1 MAGEP
6 VIAATVDR
14 HRRAVD
20 EFDRRARAIRDDQW
34 HLPTPCTDW
43 SVRDLVNHLVY
54 EDLWTPELFSGK
66 TVADVGDRYEGDLL
80 GNDPRG
86 AWEAAKSK
94 ALAAVQQPGALERQ
108 VHVSW
113 GQISGE
119 EYALQLFNDHL
130 IHAWDLARAIGADER
145 LDPELVEASYQLA
158 KPREDELKQSGVF
171 GPRVEPPPGADRQVQ
186 LLAIFG
192 RRA

>member
-1 MAGEP
+1 
-6 VIAATVDR
+6 VAAADLR
-14 HRRAVD
+14 PLHERASRRFV
-20 EFDRRARAIRDDQW
+20 EQVRAIAPDQW
-34 HLPTPCTDW
+34 HLPTPCTGW

-66 TVADVGDRYEGDLL
+66 TVAEVGDHYEGDLL

-86 AWEAAKSK
+86 AWEVAKSK
-94 ALAAVQQPGALERQ
+94 ALAAVQQPGALQRQ

-119 EYALQLFNDHL
+119 EYAWQLFNDHL
-130 IHAWDLARAIGADER
+130 IHAWDLARAISADER
-145 LDPELVEASYQLA
+145 LDPELVEASYQIA
-158 KPREDELKQSGVF
+158 KPREDELKRSGVF
-171 GPRVEPPPGADRQVQ
+171 GPKIEPPPGADRQTQ
-186 LLAIFG
+186 LLAVFG